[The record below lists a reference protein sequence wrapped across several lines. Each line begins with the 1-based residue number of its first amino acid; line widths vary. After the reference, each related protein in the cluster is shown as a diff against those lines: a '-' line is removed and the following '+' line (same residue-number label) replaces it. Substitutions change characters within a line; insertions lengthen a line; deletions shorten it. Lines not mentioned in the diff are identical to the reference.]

1 MESLDE
7 RVALLKTIAD
17 TTRLRILGL
26 IAERPRTGA
35 ELAEE
40 LSLSAPTISHHLH
53 RMRDVGI
60 IRAERDGQKR
70 IWSINQQLLDNVHAP
85 TPTTTPVDAEQA
97 RTLRIFFDGERLRSI
112 PTKRKARVA
121 VLVELLRRFEAG
133 RDYTERE
140 VGDILGRAHDDVA
153 LLRRRARRLPLPR
166 PGSGNLPRQRETP
179 HTRRHRGS
187 GDSRRRGRVVP
198 RTPPQHTARLN
209 PYARHCPRLL
219 VGLLHAWR
227 GPHHWLRA
235 PQGTFFRPHE
245 IAFSPSEVKNPLVGS
260 LTRKY
265 LWVPVFSL

>member
-140 VGDILGRAHDDVA
+140 VGDILGRAHDD
-153 LLRRRARRLPLPR
+153 
-166 PGSGNLPRQRETP
+166 
-179 HTRRHRGS
+179 
-187 GDSRRRGRVVP
+187 
-198 RTPPQHTARLN
+198 
-209 PYARHCPRLL
+209 
-219 VGLLHAWR
+219 
-227 GPHHWLRA
+227 
-235 PQGTFFRPHE
+235 
-245 IAFSPSEVKNPLVGS
+245 
-260 LTRKY
+260 
-265 LWVPVFSL
+265 